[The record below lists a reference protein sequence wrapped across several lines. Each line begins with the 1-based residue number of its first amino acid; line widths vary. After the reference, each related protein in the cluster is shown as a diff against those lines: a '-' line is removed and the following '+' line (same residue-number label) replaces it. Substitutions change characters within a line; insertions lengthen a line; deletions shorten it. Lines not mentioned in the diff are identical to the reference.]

1 MCILFDSLM
10 LLAVIYFRG
19 IMKGG
24 IKDALS
30 EGQSWKQEPQS
41 SCPHDT
47 CNLVVRV
54 KTRKPLSSFT
64 KAQA

>member
-24 IKDALS
+24 IKDTVF
-30 EGQSWKQEPQS
+30 EGQSWKQEQQS
-41 SCPHDT
+41 SCPHYT

-54 KTRKPLSSFT
+54 KTQKPLSSFT
-64 KAQA
+64 EAQA